1 MLFWFPA
8 LIQLTILFLP
18 LSSLANESTY
28 KLRDRDA
35 TDFFWCSISD
45 AAIIDLIAFHQEK
58 RIATKVD
65 LNIWSKKQERALLK
79 NGFIEMKWSSEENNT
94 GITRTINLN
103 DMTYKIAYKGDWPYL
118 GKRKA
123 QIGKCKRFTK
133 QRYLEKISN
142 NKEGLEA
149 RCRYNRRDERWMIS
163 NFCKELCDNNIEN
176 PFCANSL

>member
-1 MLFWFPA
+1 MISWFPA

-18 LSSLANESTY
+18 LSSLANEATY

-94 GITRTINLN
+94 GITRTINLK
-103 DMTYKIAYKGDWPYL
+103 DMTYKIAYKGD
-118 GKRKA
+118 
-123 QIGKCKRFTK
+123 
-133 QRYLEKISN
+133 
-142 NKEGLEA
+142 
-149 RCRYNRRDERWMIS
+149 
-163 NFCKELCDNNIEN
+163 
-176 PFCANSL
+176 